1 MSASAA
7 ASKGMRPPAG
17 GVLLWLRSLLFNLC
31 FYVLTAAMALGAMPL
46 MLAPR
51 PWMIVLM
58 RMWGRLVLAVL
69 RGVCGI
75 RFRLEGAEHL
85 PPPGTPALIAA
96 KHQSAFDTII
106 WLALLPDAAYVLKR
120 ELLHIPLY
128 GQITRKA
135 RMIAVDRS
143 AGASAMRELLRGGR
157 AAAEAGRQ
165 IVIFP
170 EGTRVAP
177 GHRVPYQ
184 PGIAALAA
192 ATGLPV
198 IPAATDSGRCWG
210 RRAFRKRAGLITL
223 RVLPPLPAKLRREAL
238 MRQLEACIE
247 TETDRLLGI
256 EGPVENLV
264 D

>member
-7 ASKGMRPPAG
+7 AAKGLEAPAG
-17 GVLLWLRSLLFNLC
+17 GALLWLRSLLFNLC
-31 FYVLTAAMALGAMPL
+31 FYVVTAVMAVGALPL
-46 MLAPR
+46 LLAPR
-51 PWMIVLM
+51 RWMIVLM
-58 RMWGRLVLAVL
+58 RAWGRLVLGILRVL
-69 RGVCGI
+69 CGI

-85 PPPGTPALIAA
+85 PPAGAPALIAA

-106 WLALLPDAAYVLKR
+106 WLVLLPDAAYVLKR

-128 GQITRKA
+128 GQIARKA

-177 GHRVPYQ
+177 GRRVPYQ
-184 PGIAALAA
+184 PGVAALAT

-223 RVLPPLPAKLRREAL
+223 RVLPALAPNLRREAL
-238 MRQLEACIE
+238 MRQLEDSIE

-256 EGPVENLV
+256 DGAV
-264 D
+264 DKSVD